1 MHWLLPEPKGERS
14 YFSIC
19 SRIQALRPCIS
30 SNSSMIQPI
39 IAHSAGSEGYSWW
52 DWSTWR
58 GRSRCNVPGHQLLQ
72 LSRYAGGMW
81 SMYQAI
87 WLIWGSVGEVTCIS
101 MVALMM
107 TARLHFTTLQTFI
120 YWSPLREAEA
130 DATEEAEAVA
140 DEAAVVR
147 CTKSI
152 QKLAQILAWFQTLSS
167 WYFVKMNSCT
177 VTFQWRVLVESQVT
191 GTRCRRGC
199 RSWSTS
205 RGSCRWHV
213 SWPVLLRHHTSQHT
227 TVQELDRR
235 FSKTDIDIVRTKL
248 VQ

>member
-107 TARLHFTTLQTFI
+107 TARLHFTTYKLLFTDPHWGKLKQMRPRRQKRLRMRQLLWDAPKASTDSCLISNPKFMI
-120 YWSPLREAEA
+120 FCEDEFLYSDISVTRFGGISSNRHPLPKRL
-130 DATEEAEAVA
+130 
-140 DEAAVVR
+140 
-147 CTKSI
+147 
-152 QKLAQILAWFQTLSS
+152 QKLKHQPRKLQMTCVLA
-167 WYFVKMNSCT
+167 
-177 VTFQWRVLVESQVT
+177 RLVAAS
-191 GTRCRRGC
+191 
-199 RSWSTS
+199 
-205 RGSCRWHV
+205 HV
-213 SWPVLLRHHTSQHT
+213 STHYSTRVG
-227 TVQELDRR
+227 QE
-235 FSKTDIDIVRTKL
+235 I
-248 VQ
+248 